1 MYNSHLIT
9 FCVYRRNSVVF
20 KYTTS
25 DRFILP
31 IADLFDNKGI
41 VLYDDI
47 YFKLSDLNKCFKL
60 SSDKTNNQTIK
71 NELLSLFKSRIRHAK
86 QFSKQVQVHT
96 TIDIC
101 YADDKDIISF
111 IRYIKKCDLRKFIAY
126 LASTFKLNKYQ
137 SFSLYKAGLNKK
149 QVTLSLRTL
158 FDDDTTEL
166 YRVINEK
173 DIYKMIYDSVKG
185 YTREENES

>member
-60 SSDKTNNQTIK
+60 SIDKTNNQTIR
-71 NELLSLFKSRIRHAK
+71 NELLSLFKSRIRHVK
-86 QFSKQVQVHT
+86 QFSKQGVN
-96 TIDIC
+96 
-101 YADDKDIISF
+101 
-111 IRYIKKCDLRKFIAY
+111 KC
-126 LASTFKLNKYQ
+126 
-137 SFSLYKAGLNKK
+137 
-149 QVTLSLRTL
+149 
-158 FDDDTTEL
+158 
-166 YRVINEK
+166 
-173 DIYKMIYDSVKG
+173 
-185 YTREENES
+185 

>member
-25 DRFILP
+25 NRFILP

-86 QFSKQVQVHT
+86 QFSKQVQVHSI
-96 TIDIC
+96 IDIC

-111 IRYIKKCDLRKFIAY
+111 IRYIKSIKSRIYHYKFFRNTRI
-126 LASTFKLNKYQ
+126 KLEPAKHLKVCRFY
-137 SFSLYKAGLNKK
+137 SYKIRNC
-149 QVTLSLRTL
+149 
-158 FDDDTTEL
+158 F
-166 YRVINEK
+166 
-173 DIYKMIYDSVKG
+173 
-185 YTREENES
+185 